1 MKSLQYTACAL
12 LCSLIAVAANADFTT
27 DRGAI
32 RDWRPQDVVI
42 TFGQD
47 FGEQPPFENV
57 EQACLALTL
66 AQFLRDPEKNG
77 GNRYVNVSIFVRNE
91 GVKLAD
97 PDVVTAVSDWQ
108 DSEEYPGQRKCKT
121 PVGLYTLQQNL
132 DGFLLGG
139 SDLDLVNCPICW
151 CAYKQFMDPEECANN
166 YVVEDY
172 PGTLQQEAIPM
183 LLLGADKVI
192 DF

>member
-1 MKSLQYTACAL
+1 MKWLQVTACAL
-12 LCSLIAVAANADFTT
+12 LVSLFAVTANADFTT

-32 RDWRPQDVVI
+32 RDWRPQDIVI

-47 FGEQPPFENV
+47 FGEHPPYKNV

-66 AQFLRDPEKNG
+66 AQFLRDPERNG
-77 GNRYVNVSIFVRNE
+77 GNQYVNVSIFVRNE

-97 PDVVTAVSDWQ
+97 PEVVAAISAWQ
-108 DSEEYPGQRKCKT
+108 NKERNPGERKCKT
-121 PVGLYTLQQNL
+121 PGGLYTLQENL
-132 DGFLLGG
+132 YGFLSGG
-139 SDLDLVNCPICW
+139 SNLDLVNCPICW
-151 CAYKQFMDPEECANN
+151 CAYKQFPNPEVCAVDYINQ
-166 YVVEDY
+166 EY
-172 PGTLQQEAIPM
+172 PGTLSQEAIPM